1 MTHGGMAAC
10 RFLLVRPLAFSG
22 FNGPMPSGVQRQ
34 FTAISN
40 AWKGSGWE
48 WFRCGPRRG
57 SPEKSGRRRTHAH
70 PQQNR
75 RRSESL
81 RSSRAPPRQPHGP
94 ALDRTPGFTAQRTT
108 PTMRSTTATGPS
120 ATSWATSPQS
130 CRTHSDGPS
139 RQLPA
144 NSSDEPGRPL
154 DRRIRRLRH
163 RVKTDA
169 RDARHLARL
178 LHLGEIVAVTI
189 PSIEQEAARDLVRAR
204 EDCRGDLMSAV
215 ATAIPCGSSAHS
227 SPNSA

>member
-94 ALDRTPGFTAQRTT
+94 ALDRTPASPPNAPRRPCGQQR
-108 PTMRSTTATGPS
+108 
-120 ATSWATSPQS
+120 
-130 CRTHSDGPS
+130 
-139 RQLPA
+139 
-144 NSSDEPGRPL
+144 RP
-154 DRRIRRLRH
+154 DRRLQAGQHRHSHAERIRTVLPGSCLQTVPMNQAGH
-163 RVKTDA
+163 RT
-169 RDARHLARL
+169 
-178 LHLGEIVAVTI
+178 GEFEGFGTG
-189 PSIEQEAARDLVRAR
+189 L
-204 EDCRGDLMSAV
+204 
-215 ATAIPCGSSAHS
+215 
-227 SPNSA
+227 